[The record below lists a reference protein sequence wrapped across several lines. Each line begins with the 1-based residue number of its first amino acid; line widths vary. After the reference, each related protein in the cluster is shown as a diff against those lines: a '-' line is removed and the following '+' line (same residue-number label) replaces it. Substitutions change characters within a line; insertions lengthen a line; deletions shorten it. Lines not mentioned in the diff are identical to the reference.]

1 MLSILQHYPTVTS
14 RAVYEYLF
22 GTNDGDE
29 NNPPSREPVKRGGKT
44 ILDSLKEDIQTSV
57 SEINKL
63 QAPGG
68 EVTEGMIKI
77 AAMEKFGAFDFL
89 IKTGDENTE
98 EGLQQGTVFDLLEF
112 TDRIEGTGNGSE
124 NTDGDNTDKDDKD
137 IDAVRIMTCH
147 GWKGLEC
154 DTMFVPCGL
163 MWPRGDT
170 TTPLTKQEIIDEV
183 GGDTDALRGLLVK
196 REEMESERRLM
207 YVAMTRAEQT
217 LHLIHTKSSFKEGKV
232 ILGSHFFE
240 SGEICMQP
248 TNKQSNL
255 LENWGDTMVDGE

>member
-1 MLSILQHYPTVTS
+1 
-14 RAVYEYLF
+14 
-22 GTNDGDE
+22 
-29 NNPPSREPVKRGGKT
+29 
-44 ILDSLKEDIQTSV
+44 
-57 SEINKL
+57 
-63 QAPGG
+63 
-68 EVTEGMIKI
+68 MIEI
-77 AAMEKFGAFDFL
+77 AAREKFGAFDFL
-89 IKTGDENTE
+89 IKTGDENTN

-124 NTDGDNTDKDDKD
+124 NTDGDNTEKDDKD

-154 DTMFVPCGL
+154 DTMFVPCGI

-170 TTPLTKQEIIDEV
+170 TTPMTKQEIIDEV
-183 GGDTDALRGLLVK
+183 GGDTDALRELLVK

-207 YVAMTRAEQT
+207 YVAMTRAEQN

-232 ILGSHFFE
+232 ILGSHFFD
-240 SGEICMQP
+240 SNEICMKP

-255 LENWGDTMVDGE
+255 LEDWGDTMIDSK